1 MRSEGAA
8 DAGRAQ
14 PCVCTVIAL
23 SPMVISLG
31 GLTPGGSEEEAV
43 QLGVPAGDQEP
54 LQKQSHHRHSPAALF
69 CRGLTV
75 RGRRPELT
83 PVLPRLS
90 CVHPTRV
97 ILNDTQHPR
106 VSPASIQTAL
116 YLVNPLPP
124 SVDSSLMLSSCP
136 RPRPLPEEG
145 PAAAGWGRE
154 GGSWGPRSAGG
165 SLKCMLPLPSRAS
178 PSCLLSQGSRSP
190 SSPGNTQVHKG
201 VKRRR
206 NSRALT
212 MRRAAPQVP

>member
-1 MRSEGAA
+1 M
-8 DAGRAQ
+8 
-14 PCVCTVIAL
+14 
-23 SPMVISLG
+23 
-31 GLTPGGSEEEAV
+31 

-97 ILNDTQHPR
+97 ILNDTQRPR
-106 VSPASIQTAL
+106 VSPASIQTAW

-145 PAAAGWGRE
+145 AAAAGWGRE
-154 GGSWGPRSAGG
+154 GGSRAPALQAGP
-165 SLKCMLPLPSRAS
+165 
-178 PSCLLSQGSRSP
+178 
-190 SSPGNTQVHKG
+190 
-201 VKRRR
+201 
-206 NSRALT
+206 
-212 MRRAAPQVP
+212 